1 MKTQELKKLIKDE
14 MFLRHGIKI
23 GDDDP
28 IIHLFLT
35 NQIIATMYAQPF
47 IDSFKECSSEIE
59 NTIKKIATTLEDFEV
74 TTSTLISKTKDETKA
89 CALAEIESAKQCI
102 AETIKKAV
110 YDNIAEPLAMS
121 KSEINK
127 INDQLRNG
135 SGTVSKTGW
144 FAIILLIF
152 STTLFAFLAI
162 YINLTNSTLQKENI
176 DLQHKWAVER
186 QERIKHFEVIE
197 RLPKS
202 VQSQYD
208 IESKKYEKSINQKLT
223 N

>member
-1 MKTQELKKLIKDE
+1 MPSYDELKDA
-14 MFLRHGIKI
+14 KI
-23 GDDDP
+23 AEILSDYLELEKKINELP
-28 IIHLFLT
+28 SQISSNIESIH
-35 NQIIATMYAQPF
+35 
-47 IDSFKECSSEIE
+47 D
-59 NTIKKIATTLEDFEV
+59 TIKLLPNELELSLNKIFVALEEAEKTSKSLV
-74 TTSTLISKTKDETKA
+74 ANAKIETTSHAQD
-89 CALAEIESAKQCI
+89 EIESAKQCI
-102 AETIKKAV
+102 AETIKKAID
-110 YDNIAEPLAMS
+110 DNIAEPLAMS

-162 YINLTNSTLQKENI
+162 YINLTNSTLHKENVE
-176 DLQHKWAVER
+176 LQHKWAVER
-186 QERIKHFEVIE
+186 QERIKNFEVLE